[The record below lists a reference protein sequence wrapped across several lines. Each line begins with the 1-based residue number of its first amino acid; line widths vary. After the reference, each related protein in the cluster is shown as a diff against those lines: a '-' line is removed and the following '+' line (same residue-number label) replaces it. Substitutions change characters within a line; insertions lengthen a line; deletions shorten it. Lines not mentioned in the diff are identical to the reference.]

1 MGVLG
6 VINSVISVLFLACYL
21 FQIIYM
27 FIPFVKKLPPH
38 KETKLHKYAVL
49 ICARNER
56 EVIPALIDSIKKQD
70 YPSEYYDIF
79 LAADNCTD
87 DTAEVARACGA
98 NVYERNNLNER
109 GKGYALD
116 FLLKEIARDFGDDA
130 YDAFVVF
137 DADNILMPNFLTEA
151 NKTFSD
157 GYEVVTTY
165 RNSRNYGDNWIAA
178 GSGLWFIR
186 ESKYLNGSRMR
197 IGACPQVSGTGFIFS
212 NKIKKENGGWPFHT
226 LTEDYEFTCYSASKG
241 MRFGYCEDA
250 RFYDEQVNKFI
261 PSMKQKMRW
270 TKGGI
275 QGFCKNFKGLL
286 KGIFSKNFVPCYD
299 VMMSVAPA
307 FVISMVAC
315 VINIIAA
322 VVLICTGNGVWNT
335 LADMG
340 LIVLGAYLLLL
351 SQSILCTATEWKH
364 IHASSFKKIL
374 YIFTFPFFLFTF
386 IPCTF
391 LALFKRVEWAH
402 TPHTAVSDKQ
412 MNDIERDI
420 EELGNKNETAVF
432 KEDKRA

>member
-6 VINSVISVLFLACYL
+6 TINLVISVLFVACYF
-21 FQIIYM
+21 FQILYM

-38 KETKLHKYAVL
+38 KEVKMHKYAIL
-49 ICARNER
+49 ICARNE
-56 EVIPALIDSIKKQD
+56 ENVLPALIDSIRRQD
-70 YPSEYYDIF
+70 YPADLYDIF

-87 DTAEVARACGA
+87 RTADVGRECGA
-98 NVYERNNLNER
+98 VVYERENKVER

-116 FLLKEIARDFGDDA
+116 FLLKAIARDYGEDA

-151 NKTFSD
+151 NKTVSN

-165 RNSRNYGDNWIAA
+165 RNARNYGDNWIAA

-197 IGACPQVSGTGFIFS
+197 IGACPQVSGTGFIFT
-212 NKIKKENGGWPFHT
+212 NEVKKENGGWPFHT

-241 MRFGYCEDA
+241 KRFGYCEEA
-250 RFYDEQVNKFI
+250 RFYDEQVTEFI

-270 TKGGI
+270 
-275 QGFCKNFKGLL
+275 KGLM
-286 KGIFSKNFVPCYD
+286 KGLFSKDFVPCYD

-307 FVISMVAC
+307 FIISMLAC
-315 VINIIAA
+315 IINVVAA
-322 VVLICTGNGVWNT
+322 VVLICMGNGVWET
-335 LADMG
+335 LIPMG

-351 SQSILCTATEWKH
+351 SQSILCTITEWRH
-364 IHASSFKKIL
+364 LHASNFKKIL
-374 YIFTFPFFLFTF
+374 YIFTFPFFIFTF

-391 LALFKRVEWAH
+391 LALFKRVEWVH
-402 TPHTAVSDKQ
+402 TPHKTVSEEQMKEINKDIENLVGEEGVSEEAVSSD
-412 MNDIERDI
+412 N
-420 EELGNKNETAVF
+420 
-432 KEDKRA
+432 